1 MSIMALLIL
10 VRHGESVWNEKGL
23 WTGWTDIEL
32 NEKGHEEARSAGE
45 KIKGISI
52 DIAYVS
58 SLVRAKQT
66 LDEIKN
72 ELSLGNILTIENSAL
87 NERNYGIYTG
97 KNKWEIQKQVGEEQF
112 LKVRRG
118 WDVPIENGESLKDVY
133 GRVVPYYESEILPK
147 LKNGKNILV
156 SAHGNSLRA
165 LVKYLGNM
173 SDEGVE
179 KLEIP
184 TGEVY
189 EYEISENGEILS
201 KQIK

>member
-1 MSIMALLIL
+1 MAKLIL
-10 VRHGESVWNEKGL
+10 VRHGESIWNEKGL

-32 NEKGHEEARSAGE
+32 SKKGHEEARSAGE
-45 KIKGISI
+45 KIKGTNI